1 MLPIETVW
9 AVDIHSMNNVTRY
22 KTLSKLQLICTHPNF
37 KLISLLK
44 YTSAWN
50 NEFPADTENISK
62 NCLIFKSFAK
72 TPPRLLINFP
82 LPHNFNENV
91 AIDLKSGVLNG
102 LLHLVDMWSQLTIS
116 VFIDQKTPQSIINLI
131 MLN

>member
-1 MLPIETVW
+1 MHGT
-9 AVDIHSMNNVTRY
+9 MNFMQIL
-22 KTLSKLQLICTHPNF
+22 KIFPHPNF

-44 YTSAWN
+44 YANAWN
-50 NEFPADTENISK
+50 NEFHADTENISK

-72 TPPRLLINFP
+72 TPPRLHINFP

-91 AIDLKSGVLNG
+91 GIDLKSGVLNG

-116 VFIDQKTPQSIINLI
+116 VFIDQKTPQSIINVI